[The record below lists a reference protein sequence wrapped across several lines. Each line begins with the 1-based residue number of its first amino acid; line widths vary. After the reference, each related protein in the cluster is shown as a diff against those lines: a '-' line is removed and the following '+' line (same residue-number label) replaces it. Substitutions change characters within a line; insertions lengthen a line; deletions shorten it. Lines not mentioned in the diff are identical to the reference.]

1 MVPSK
6 ESSLSSISRRKAMQ
20 QKTNIQE
27 TQLHNCEDEAIH
39 LIESVQ
45 SFGYVIAIN
54 PDTKKVQVFSEN
66 IKDLFKVE
74 IVAGETLV
82 TELIDI
88 PSPDAPTFQTI
99 YETVKGGNV
108 RHAYQWKFSKNALWL
123 DDWEKEGSG
132 VAFDSNGLLVIELEP
147 TPQLSYEAAQK
158 WVPMDVDIRTLLP
171 DVDGSETIGD
181 VADSIAAVFKQY
193 IGFDSVMV
201 YQFDKAYCGEVI
213 GEAKQSPS
221 RSFKGLKFP
230 ASDIPSQARELYLK
244 NRVRCVFDV
253 EEKPIGLIPALEAS
267 ERPPLDLS
275 MSMVR
280 SVSPV
285 HITYLKNMGI
295 RSSFSVSLVF
305 EGKLWGLLACHNSQP
320 KYIDQKK
327 RLVCESLGHL
337 YAWQLHTKGLH
348 TKKEQFQIRQRKL
361 NNIVHQ
367 LTSYGNPLEA
377 ISQKEKGLLDVA
389 NACGM
394 AVITPVDKYLVGKTP
409 SSDTLTALLDKLVI
423 VDSEESIAINKLAEE
438 VSDNCELNGIRG
450 MYISCVSA
458 KLGYYTV
465 WFREPLDKT
474 IRWAGRDAAKK
485 GVGKSLTPR
494 NSFDMYLQSVAD
506 ESIEWTEDDQLI
518 IEGFDHLFIPYA
530 LSLKASLDKQVSKLE
545 ELDKAKD
552 QFLASISHE
561 LRSPL
566 NSIVGWTD
574 LALMDVGNVER
585 MTDALGVI
593 KRAASTQAALIND
606 ILDLSRIIS
615 GTMKL
620 STHSLNI
627 ADSISEVAKSFE
639 AGFASK
645 NIKLSIHCEDKHT
658 QILGDNL
665 RIKQVINNLLSNSL
679 KFTSKGGTVHVRGR
693 REHSNYLIRVKDNGK
708 GMTPEQITHVF
719 DRFYQGKSEH
729 NKHGLGLGLSIVK
742 SLVEMHGGEIY
753 AESDGPNTGTAFYV
767 TLPIAPLSLHDDI
780 IETKN
785 SKISDLT
792 ESLRLNGLRIL
803 IAEDEQDARDFI
815 KLFLEANGARV
826 NVVKNG
832 LLAWK
837 EINDMPEAFDLL
849 LSDIGMPE
857 MDGLGLV
864 TKVRASVIPEIAAL
878 KAVAL
883 TAYAYTSDRVKA
895 LKAGFNNY
903 VSKPVDG
910 EELLTILEMYL
921 PEDTH

>member
-1 MVPSK
+1 M
-6 ESSLSSISRRKAMQ
+6 EHITDI
-20 QKTNIQE
+20 KTA
-27 TQLHNCEDEAIH
+27 QLQNCEDEAIH

-45 SFGYVIAIN
+45 SFGYVIAID
-54 PDTKKVQVFSEN
+54 PESKKVQVVSEN
-66 IKDLFKVE
+66 INDLFKVE
-74 IVAGETLV
+74 ITPNHTLI

-88 PSPDAPTFQTI
+88 PSQEAPTFQTI
-99 YETVKGGNV
+99 YETVKGGNT
-108 RHAYQWKFSKNALWL
+108 RRAYQWKFAKNALWL
-123 DDWEKEGSG
+123 DSWEKEGSG
-132 VAFDSNGLLVIELEP
+132 VVFDSNGLLVIELEP
-147 TPQLSYEAAQK
+147 TPQLSYEAAQQ
-158 WVPMDVDIRTLLP
+158 WVPMDVDLRTLLP
-171 DVDGSETIGD
+171 DVDGCKSIND
-181 VADSIAAVFKQY
+181 VADAIAQVFKKY
-193 IGFDSVMV
+193 IGFSSVMV
-201 YQFDKAYCGEVI
+201 YQFDKDYCGEVI
-213 GEAKQSPS
+213 GEATAASS

-253 EEKPIGLIPALEAS
+253 EEKPIGLQPSVKES
-267 ERPPLDLS
+267 GRPEVDLS

-305 EGKLWGLLACHNSQP
+305 EGNLWGLLACHNNEP

-348 TKKEQFQIRQRKL
+348 EKKEQFQIRQRKL
-361 NNIVHQ
+361 NSIIHQ
-367 LTSYGNPLEA
+367 LTSYHNPLEA
-377 ISQKEKGLLDVA
+377 ITQKEAGLLDVA
-389 NACGM
+389 NASGM
-394 AVITPVDKYLVGKTP
+394 AVITPFDKYLVGRTP
-409 SSDTLTALLDKLVI
+409 PEKTLTRLLDKLVI
-423 VDSEESIAINKLAEE
+423 TNSEESIAINKLGNE
-438 VSDNCELNGIRG
+438 VTDEYDLNGIRG

-465 WFREPLDKT
+465 WFREPRDKT
-474 IRWAGRDAAKK
+474 IRWAGEEAAKK
-485 GVGKSLTPR
+485 DIGKSLTPR

-506 ESIEWTEDDQLI
+506 ESVEWTEDDQLI

-530 LSLKASLDKQVSKLE
+530 LSLKASLDKQISKLE

-566 NSIVGWTD
+566 NSIAGWTD
-574 LALMDVGNVER
+574 LALMDVKNVDR

-620 STHSLNI
+620 SIHSLNI
-627 ADSISEVAKSFE
+627 ASSISEVAKSFE

-645 NIKLSIHCEDKHT
+645 NIKLSINCEDEYT

-665 RIKQVINNLLSNSL
+665 RIKQVINNLLSNAL
-679 KFTSKGGTVHVRGR
+679 KFTSKGGTVHVRGK
-693 REHSNYLIRVKDNGK
+693 REHSNYLFRVKDNGK
-708 GMTPEQITHVF
+708 GMTQEQIARVF
-719 DRFYQGKSEH
+719 ERFYQGKNEH

-753 AESDGPNTGTAFYV
+753 AESDGLNSGTTFFV
-767 TLPIAPLSLHDDI
+767 SLPIAPLSLHDDI

-785 SKISDLT
+785 PEISDLT
-792 ESLRLNGLRIL
+792 ASLRLDGLRIL
-803 IAEDEQDARDFI
+803 VAEDEQDARDFI
-815 KLFLEANGARV
+815 KLFLESNGARV
-826 NVVKNG
+826 NVAKNG

-837 EINDMPEAFDLL
+837 ALNDMPEAFDLL

-864 TKVRASVIPEIAAL
+864 TKIRASEVAEIAKL
-878 KAVAL
+878 NAVAL

-921 PEDTH
+921 PVNVH

>member
-1 MVPSK
+1 M
-6 ESSLSSISRRKAMQ
+6 EHITDI
-20 QKTNIQE
+20 KTA
-27 TQLHNCEDEAIH
+27 QLQNCEDEAIH

-45 SFGYVIAIN
+45 SFGYVIAID
-54 PDTKKVQVFSEN
+54 PESKKIQVVSEN
-66 IKDLFKVE
+66 INDLFKVE
-74 IVAGETLV
+74 ITPNHTLI

-88 PSPDAPTFQTI
+88 PSQEAPTFQTI
-99 YETVKGGNV
+99 YETVKGGNT
-108 RHAYQWKFSKNALWL
+108 RRAYQWKFAKNALWL
-123 DDWEKEGSG
+123 DSWEKEGSG
-132 VAFDSNGLLVIELEP
+132 VVFDSNGLLVIELEP
-147 TPQLSYEAAQK
+147 TPQLSYEAAQQ
-158 WVPMDVDIRTLLP
+158 WVPMDVDLRTLLP
-171 DVDGSETIGD
+171 DVDGCKSIND
-181 VADSIAAVFKQY
+181 VADAIAQVFKKY
-193 IGFDSVMV
+193 IGFSSVMV
-201 YQFDKAYCGEVI
+201 YQFDKDYCGEVI
-213 GEAKQSPS
+213 GEATVASS

-253 EEKPIGLIPALEAS
+253 EEKPIGLQPSVKES
-267 ERPPLDLS
+267 GRPEVDLS

-305 EGKLWGLLACHNSQP
+305 EGNLWGLLACHNNEP

-348 TKKEQFQIRQRKL
+348 EKKEQFQIRQRKL
-361 NNIVHQ
+361 NSIIHQ
-367 LTSYGNPLEA
+367 LTSYHNPLEA
-377 ISQKEKGLLDVA
+377 ITQKEAGLLDVA
-389 NACGM
+389 NASGM
-394 AVITPVDKYLVGKTP
+394 AVITPFDKYLVGRTP
-409 SSDTLTALLDKLVI
+409 PEKTLTRLLDKLVI
-423 VDSEESIAINKLAEE
+423 TNSEESIAINKLGNE
-438 VSDNCELNGIRG
+438 VTDEYDLNGIRG

-465 WFREPLDKT
+465 WFREPRDKT
-474 IRWAGRDAAKK
+474 IRWAGEEAAKK
-485 GVGKSLTPR
+485 DIGKSLTPR

-506 ESIEWTEDDQLI
+506 ESVEWTEDDQLI

-530 LSLKASLDKQVSKLE
+530 LSLKASLDKQISKLE

-574 LALMDVGNVER
+574 LALMDVKNVDR

-620 STHSLNI
+620 SIHSLNI
-627 ADSISEVAKSFE
+627 ASSISEVAKSFE

-645 NIKLSIHCEDKHT
+645 NIKLSINCEDEYT

-665 RIKQVINNLLSNSL
+665 RIKQVINNLLSNAL
-679 KFTSKGGTVHVRGR
+679 KFTSKGGTVHVRGK
-693 REHSNYLIRVKDNGK
+693 REHSNYLFHVKDNGK
-708 GMTPEQITHVF
+708 GMTQEQIARVF
-719 DRFYQGKSEH
+719 ERFYQGKNEH

-753 AESDGPNTGTAFYV
+753 AESDGLNSGTTFFV
-767 TLPIAPLSLHDDI
+767 SLPIAPLSLHDDI

-785 SKISDLT
+785 PEISDLT
-792 ESLRLNGLRIL
+792 ASLRLDGLRIL
-803 IAEDEQDARDFI
+803 VAEDEQDARDFI
-815 KLFLEANGARV
+815 KLFLESNGARV
-826 NVVKNG
+826 NVAKNG

-837 EINDMPEAFDLL
+837 ALNDMPEAFDLL

-864 TKVRASVIPEIAAL
+864 TKIRASEVAEIAKL
-878 KAVAL
+878 NAVAL

-921 PEDTH
+921 PVNVH

>member
-1 MVPSK
+1 MQTNHD
-6 ESSLSSISRRKAMQ
+6 ISAAVK
-20 QKTNIQE
+20 
-27 TQLHNCEDEAIH
+27 NCEDEAIH

-45 SFGYVIAIN
+45 SFGYVIAIDPN
-54 PDTKKVQVFSEN
+54 TKKIQVFSEN
-66 IKDLFKVE
+66 INELFKVD
-74 IVAGETLV
+74 IVAGETLI

-88 PSPDAPTFQTI
+88 PSPEAPTFQTI
-99 YETVKGGNV
+99 YDSVKGGNV
-108 RHAYQWKFSKNALWL
+108 RHAYQWQFGENALWL

-147 TPQLSYEAAQK
+147 TPQLSFEAAQK
-158 WVPMDVDIRTLLP
+158 WVPMDTDIRTLLP
-171 DVDGSETIGD
+171 DVEACDSIND
-181 VADSIAAVFKQY
+181 VADAIASVFRDY

-213 GEAKQSPS
+213 GEAIEADS

-230 ASDIPSQARELYLK
+230 ASDIPKQARELYLK

-253 EEKPIGLIPALEAS
+253 EEKTTGLKPSIHEAKRPA
-267 ERPPLDLS
+267 LDLS

-305 EGKLWGLLACHNSQP
+305 EGKLWGLLACHNNEP
-320 KYIDQKK
+320 AYIDQKK

-337 YAWQLHTKGLH
+337 YAWQLYTKALH
-348 TKKEQFQIRQRKL
+348 LKKEKFQVRQRKL

-367 LTSYGNPLEA
+367 LTSYSNPLEA
-377 ISQKEKGLLDVA
+377 ITKKEKGLLDVTDS
-389 NACGM
+389 CGM

-409 SSDTLTALLDKLVI
+409 SDKALSKLLDKLVI
-423 VDSEESIAINKLAEE
+423 TDSEDSIAISRLADEITDD
-438 VSDNCELNGIRG
+438 SDLNGIRG

-465 WFREPLDKT
+465 WFREQKDKT
-474 IRWAGRDAAKK
+474 IRWAGRDAARKDI
-485 GVGKSLTPR
+485 GKSLTPR

-506 ESIEWTEDDQLI
+506 ESVEWSEDDQLI

-530 LSLKASLDKQVSKLE
+530 LSLKASLDKQISKLE

-574 LALMDVGNVER
+574 LALMDVGNVDR

-627 ADSISEVAKSFE
+627 AGSISEVAKSFE

-645 NIKLSIHCEDKHT
+645 NIQLSINCEDDHT

-665 RIKQVINNLLSNSL
+665 RIKQVINNLLSNAL

-693 REHSNYLIRVKDNGK
+693 REHSNYLFRVKDNGK
-708 GMTPEQITHVF
+708 GMTREQLSHVF
-719 DRFYQGKSEH
+719 ERFYQGKNEH

-753 AESDGPNTGTAFYV
+753 AESDGPNTGTTFYV
-767 TLPIAPLSLHDDI
+767 TLPIAPLNLHDDI

-785 SKISDLT
+785 SEISDLT

-803 IAEDEQDARDFI
+803 VAEDEQDARDFI
-815 KLFLEANGARV
+815 KLFLESNGARV

-857 MDGLGLV
+857 IDGLGLV
-864 TKVRASVIPEIAAL
+864 SKIRASEIPEIAKL
-878 KAVAL
+878 NAVAL

-921 PEDTH
+921 PETSH

>member
-1 MVPSK
+1 M
-6 ESSLSSISRRKAMQ
+6 EHITDI
-20 QKTNIQE
+20 KTA
-27 TQLHNCEDEAIH
+27 QLQNCEDEAIH

-45 SFGYVIAIN
+45 SFGYVIAID
-54 PDTKKVQVFSEN
+54 PESKKVQVVSEN
-66 IKDLFKVE
+66 INDLFKVE
-74 IVAGETLV
+74 ITPNHTLI

-88 PSPDAPTFQTI
+88 PSQEAPTFQTI
-99 YETVKGGNV
+99 YETVKGGNT
-108 RHAYQWKFSKNALWL
+108 RRAYQWKFAKNALWL
-123 DDWEKEGSG
+123 DSWEKEGSG
-132 VAFDSNGLLVIELEP
+132 VVFDSNGLLVIELEP
-147 TPQLSYEAAQK
+147 TPQLSYEAAQQ
-158 WVPMDVDIRTLLP
+158 WVPMDVDLRTLLP
-171 DVDGSETIGD
+171 DVDGCKSIND
-181 VADSIAAVFKQY
+181 VADAIAQVFKKY
-193 IGFDSVMV
+193 IGFSSVMV
-201 YQFDKAYCGEVI
+201 YQFDKDYCGEVI
-213 GEAKQSPS
+213 GDATAASS

-253 EEKPIGLIPALEAS
+253 EEKPIGLQPSVKES
-267 ERPPLDLS
+267 GRPEVDLS

-305 EGKLWGLLACHNSQP
+305 EGNLWGLLACHNNEP

-348 TKKEQFQIRQRKL
+348 EKKEQFQIRQRKL
-361 NNIVHQ
+361 NSIIHQ
-367 LTSYGNPLEA
+367 LTSYHNPLEA
-377 ISQKEKGLLDVA
+377 ITQKEAGLLDVA
-389 NACGM
+389 NASGM
-394 AVITPVDKYLVGKTP
+394 AVITPFDKYLVGRTP
-409 SSDTLTALLDKLVI
+409 PEKTLTRLLDKLVI
-423 VDSEESIAINKLAEE
+423 TNSEESIAINKLGNE
-438 VSDNCELNGIRG
+438 VTDEYDLNGIRG

-465 WFREPLDKT
+465 WFREPRDKT
-474 IRWAGRDAAKK
+474 IRWAGEEAAKK
-485 GVGKSLTPR
+485 DIGKSLTPR

-506 ESIEWTEDDQLI
+506 ESVEWTEDDQLI

-530 LSLKASLDKQVSKLE
+530 LSLKASLDKQISKLE

-566 NSIVGWTD
+566 NSIAGWTD
-574 LALMDVGNVER
+574 LALMDVKNVDR

-620 STHSLNI
+620 SIHSLNI
-627 ADSISEVAKSFE
+627 ASSISEVAKSFE

-645 NIKLSIHCEDKHT
+645 NIKLSINCEDEYT

-665 RIKQVINNLLSNSL
+665 RIKQVINNLLSNAL
-679 KFTSKGGTVHVRGR
+679 KFTSKGGTVHVRGK
-693 REHSNYLIRVKDNGK
+693 REHSNYLFRVKDNGK
-708 GMTPEQITHVF
+708 GMTQEQIARVF
-719 DRFYQGKSEH
+719 ERFYQGKNEH

-753 AESDGPNTGTAFYV
+753 AESDGLNSGTTFFV
-767 TLPIAPLSLHDDI
+767 SLPIAPLSLHDDI

-785 SKISDLT
+785 PEISDLT
-792 ESLRLNGLRIL
+792 ASLRLDGLRIL
-803 IAEDEQDARDFI
+803 VAEDEQDARDFI
-815 KLFLEANGARV
+815 KLFLESNGARV
-826 NVVKNG
+826 NVAKNG

-837 EINDMPEAFDLL
+837 ALNDMPEAFDLL

-864 TKVRASVIPEIAAL
+864 TKIRASEVAEIAKL
-878 KAVAL
+878 NAVAL

-921 PEDTH
+921 PVNVH

>member
-1 MVPSK
+1 MQHNTD
-6 ESSLSSISRRKAMQ
+6 RK
-20 QKTNIQE
+20 N
-27 TQLHNCEDEAIH
+27 TQLQNCEDEAIH

-45 SFGYVIAIN
+45 SFGYVIAID
-54 PDTKKVQVFSEN
+54 PESKKVQVVSEN
-66 IKDLFKVE
+66 INDLFKVD
-74 IVAGETLV
+74 IVPNQTLI
-82 TELIDI
+82 TELIDV
-88 PSPDAPTFQTI
+88 PSAEAPTFQTI
-99 YETVKGGNV
+99 YETVKGGNT
-108 RHAYQWKFSKNALWL
+108 RRAYQWKFAKNALWL
-123 DDWEKEGSG
+123 DSWEKEGSG

-147 TPQLSYEAAQK
+147 TPQLSYEAAQQ

-171 DVDGSETIGD
+171 DVDDCESIND
-181 VADSIAAVFKQY
+181 VADAIAQVFKRY
-193 IGFDSVMV
+193 IGFSSVMV
-201 YQFDKAYCGEVI
+201 YQFDKDYCGEVI
-213 GEAKQSPS
+213 GEAKAASS

-230 ASDIPSQARELYLK
+230 ASDIPSQARDLYLK

-253 EEKPIGLIPALEAS
+253 EEAPIGLQPPIAES
-267 ERPPLDLS
+267 GRPPVNLS

-285 HITYLKNMGI
+285 HITYLKNMGV

-305 EGKLWGLLACHNSQP
+305 EGRLWGLLACHNNEP
-320 KYIDQKK
+320 RYIDQKK

-337 YAWQLHTKGLH
+337 YAWQLHTKALH
-348 TKKEQFQIRQRKL
+348 EKKEQFQIRQRKL
-361 NNIVHQ
+361 NNIIHQ
-367 LTSYGNPLEA
+367 LTSYPNPLEA
-377 ISQKEKGLLDVA
+377 ITQKEAGLLDVA
-389 NACGM
+389 NASGM
-394 AVITPVDKYLVGKTP
+394 AVITPIDKYLVGRTP
-409 SSDTLTALLDKLVI
+409 SEKTLTRLLNKLV
-423 VDSEESIAINKLAEE
+423 VTNSEESIAINKLGNE
-438 VSDNCELNGIRG
+438 VTEDCDLNGIRG

-465 WFREPLDKT
+465 WFREPKDKT
-474 IRWAGRDAAKK
+474 IRWAGKEAAKK
-485 GVGKSLTPR
+485 DIGKSLTPR

-506 ESIEWTEDDQLI
+506 ESVEWTEDDQLI

-530 LSLKASLDKQVSKLE
+530 LSLKASLDKQISKLE

-574 LALMDVGNVER
+574 LALMDVKNVER

-620 STHSLNI
+620 SIHSLNI
-627 ADSISEVAKSFE
+627 ASSISEVAKSFE

-645 NIKLSIHCEDKHT
+645 NIKLSINCEDDHT

-665 RIKQVINNLLSNSL
+665 RIKQVINNLLSNAL
-679 KFTSKGGTVHVRGR
+679 KFTSKGGTVHVRGK
-693 REHSNYLIRVKDNGK
+693 REHSNYLFRVKDNGK
-708 GMTPEQITHVF
+708 GMTQEQVARVF
-719 DRFYQGKSEH
+719 ERFYQGKNEH

-753 AESDGPNTGTAFYV
+753 AESDGLNSGTTFFV
-767 TLPIAPLSLHDDI
+767 SMPIAPLSLHDDI

-785 SKISDLT
+785 TEISDLT
-792 ESLRLNGLRIL
+792 ESLRLDGLRIL
-803 IAEDEQDARDFI
+803 VAEDEQDARDFI
-815 KLFLEANGARV
+815 KLFLESNGARV
-826 NVVKNG
+826 NVAKNG

-837 EINDMPEAFDLL
+837 ELNDMPEAFDLL

-864 TKVRASVIPEIAAL
+864 TKIRASEVPEIAKL
-878 KAVAL
+878 NAVAL

-921 PEDTH
+921 PESAH

>member
-1 MVPSK
+1 M
-6 ESSLSSISRRKAMQ
+6 EHITDI
-20 QKTNIQE
+20 KTA
-27 TQLHNCEDEAIH
+27 QLQNCEDEAIH

-45 SFGYVIAIN
+45 SFGYVIAID
-54 PDTKKVQVFSEN
+54 PESKKIQVVSEN
-66 IKDLFKVE
+66 INDLFKVE
-74 IVAGETLV
+74 ITPNHTLI

-88 PSPDAPTFQTI
+88 PSQEAPTFQTI
-99 YETVKGGNV
+99 YETVKGGNT
-108 RHAYQWKFSKNALWL
+108 RRAYQWKFAKNALWL
-123 DDWEKEGSG
+123 DSWEKEGSG
-132 VAFDSNGLLVIELEP
+132 VVFDSNGLLVIELEP
-147 TPQLSYEAAQK
+147 TPQLSYEAAQQ
-158 WVPMDVDIRTLLP
+158 WVPMDVDLRTLLP
-171 DVDGSETIGD
+171 DVDGCKSIND
-181 VADSIAAVFKQY
+181 VADAIAQVFKKY
-193 IGFDSVMV
+193 IGFSSVMV
-201 YQFDKAYCGEVI
+201 YQFDKDYCGEVI
-213 GEAKQSPS
+213 GEATVASS

-253 EEKPIGLIPALEAS
+253 EEKPIGLQPSVKES
-267 ERPPLDLS
+267 GRPEVDLS

-305 EGKLWGLLACHNSQP
+305 EGNLWGLLACHNNEP

-348 TKKEQFQIRQRKL
+348 EKKEQFQIRQRKL
-361 NNIVHQ
+361 NSIIHQ
-367 LTSYGNPLEA
+367 LTSYHNPLEA
-377 ISQKEKGLLDVA
+377 ITQKEAGLLDVA
-389 NACGM
+389 NASGM
-394 AVITPVDKYLVGKTP
+394 AVITPFDKYLVGRTP
-409 SSDTLTALLDKLVI
+409 PEKTLTRLLDKLVI
-423 VDSEESIAINKLAEE
+423 TNSEESIAINKLGNE
-438 VSDNCELNGIRG
+438 VTDEYDLNGIRG

-465 WFREPLDKT
+465 WFREPRDKT
-474 IRWAGRDAAKK
+474 IRWAGEEAAKK
-485 GVGKSLTPR
+485 DIGKSLTPR

-506 ESIEWTEDDQLI
+506 ESVEWTEDDQLI

-530 LSLKASLDKQVSKLE
+530 LSLKASLDKQISKLE

-566 NSIVGWTD
+566 NSIAGWTD
-574 LALMDVGNVER
+574 LALMDVKNVDR

-620 STHSLNI
+620 SIHSLNI
-627 ADSISEVAKSFE
+627 ASSISEVAKSFE

-645 NIKLSIHCEDKHT
+645 NIKLSINCEDEYT

-665 RIKQVINNLLSNSL
+665 RIKQVINNLLSNAL
-679 KFTSKGGTVHVRGR
+679 KFTSKGGTVHVRGK
-693 REHSNYLIRVKDNGK
+693 REHSNYLFRVKDNGK
-708 GMTPEQITHVF
+708 GMTQEQIARVF
-719 DRFYQGKSEH
+719 ERFYQGKNEH

-753 AESDGPNTGTAFYV
+753 AESDGLNSGTTFFV
-767 TLPIAPLSLHDDI
+767 SLPIAPLSLHDDI

-785 SKISDLT
+785 PEISDLT
-792 ESLRLNGLRIL
+792 ASLRLDGLRIL
-803 IAEDEQDARDFI
+803 VAEDEQDARDFI
-815 KLFLEANGARV
+815 KLFLESNGARV
-826 NVVKNG
+826 NVAKNG

-837 EINDMPEAFDLL
+837 ALNDMPEAFDLL

-864 TKVRASVIPEIAAL
+864 TKIRASEVAEIAKL
-878 KAVAL
+878 NAVAL

-921 PEDTH
+921 PVNVH

>member
-1 MVPSK
+1 M
-6 ESSLSSISRRKAMQ
+6 ETID
-20 QKTNIQE
+20 KTPTTIQ
-27 TQLHNCEDEAIH
+27 NCEDEAIH

-54 PDTKKVQVFSEN
+54 PSTKKIQVVSKN
-66 IKDLFKVE
+66 INDMFAVE
-74 IVAGETLV
+74 VIPGETLI
-82 TELIDI
+82 TELIEI
-88 PSPDAPTFQTI
+88 PSPEAHTFQTI
-99 YETVKGGNV
+99 HNSVKGGNT
-108 RHAYQWKFSKNALWL
+108 RHAYQWKFAENALHL
-123 DDWEKEGSG
+123 KDWEKEGSG

-147 TPQLSYEAAQK
+147 TPQLSFEAAQQ
-158 WVPMDVDIRTLLP
+158 WVPMDVDIRALLP
-171 DVDGSETIGD
+171 DVEDCDSMAE
-181 VADSIAAVFKQY
+181 VADAIARVFKQY
-193 IGFDSVMV
+193 IGFESVMV
-201 YQFDKAYCGEVI
+201 YQFDKSYSGEVI
-213 GEAKQSPS
+213 GEAASRDS

-230 ASDIPSQARELYLK
+230 ASDIPAQARELYLK

-253 EEKPIGLIPALEAS
+253 EERSIGLTPSVQEA

-280 SVSPV
+280 SVSPM
-285 HITYLKNMGI
+285 HIEYLKNMGV

-305 EGKLWGLLACHNSQP
+305 EGKLWGLLACHNSKP
-320 KYIDQKK
+320 VYIDQKK

-337 YAWQLHTKGLH
+337 YAWQLHTKELH
-348 TKKEQFQIRQRKL
+348 QKKELFQIRQRKL

-367 LTSYGNPLEA
+367 LTSYPNPLEA
-377 ISQKEKGLLDVA
+377 ITQKEKGLLDVA
-389 NACGM
+389 DACGM
-394 AVITPVDKYLVGKTP
+394 AVITPFDKYLVGKTP
-409 SSDTLTALLDKLVI
+409 SDKALNKLLDKLVI
-423 VDSEESIAINKLAEE
+423 ADAENSIAINRLADEASEE
-438 VSDNCELNGIRG
+438 CNLNGIRG

-465 WFREPLDKT
+465 WFREQRDKT
-474 IRWAGRDAAKK
+474 IRWAGREAAKK
-485 GVGKSLTPR
+485 DIGKSLTPR
-494 NSFDMYLQSVAD
+494 NSFEMYLQSVAD
-506 ESIEWTEDDQLI
+506 ESVEWTEDDQLI

-530 LSLKASLDKQVSKLE
+530 LSLKASLDKQINKLE

-574 LALMDVGNVER
+574 LALMDVGNVDR

-627 ADSISEVAKSFE
+627 AGSIAEVAKSFE

-645 NIKLSIHCEDKHT
+645 NIQLTINCEDAHT

-665 RIKQVINNLLSNSL
+665 RIKQVINNLLSNAL

-693 REHSNYLIRVKDNGK
+693 REHSNYLFRVKDNGK
-708 GMTPEQITHVF
+708 GMTQEQLAHVF
-719 DRFYQGKSEH
+719 ERFYQGKNEH

-753 AESDGPNTGTAFYV
+753 AESDGPNTGTTFFV
-767 TLPIAPLSLHDDI
+767 SMPIAPLSVQDDI

-785 SKISDLT
+785 SQISDLT

-803 IAEDEQDARDFI
+803 VAEDEQDARDFI
-815 KLFLEANGARV
+815 KLFLESNGARV

-837 EINDMPEAFDLL
+837 EINEMPEAFDLL

-864 TKVRASVIPEIAAL
+864 LKIRASEIPEIAQMN
-878 KAVAL
+878 AVAL

-921 PEDTH
+921 PETSH

>member
-1 MVPSK
+1 MQRYQYSQPS
-6 ESSLSSISRRKAMQ
+6 LQ
-20 QKTNIQE
+20 
-27 TQLHNCEDEAIH
+27 NCEDEAIH

-54 PDTKKVQVFSEN
+54 PDTKKIQVFSKN
-66 IKDLFKVE
+66 IKELFKVD
-74 IVAGETLV
+74 IVAGETPV
-82 TELIDI
+82 TDLIDV
-88 PSPDAPTFQTI
+88 PSADAPTFKTI
-99 YETVKGGNV
+99 HNAVKGESV
-108 RHAYQWKFSKNALWL
+108 RHAYQWKFAKNALWL
-123 DDWEKEGSG
+123 DNWEKEGSG

-147 TPQLSYEAAQK
+147 TPQLSYEAAQQ
-158 WVPMDVDIRTLLP
+158 WVPMDVDIRALLP
-171 DVDGSETIGD
+171 NVDDKDSIND
-181 VADSIAAVFKQY
+181 VADAIAKVFKDY
-193 IGFDSVMV
+193 IDFDSVMV
-201 YQFDKAYCGEVI
+201 YQFDDKYCGEVI
-213 GEAKQSPS
+213 GEAAESDS

-230 ASDIPSQARELYLK
+230 ASDIPKQARELYLK
-244 NRVRCVFDV
+244 NRVRCVLDV
-253 EEKPIGLIPALEAS
+253 EEQPVPLQ
-267 ERPPLDLS
+267 PPLAEAERAPIDLS

-285 HITYLKNMGI
+285 HINYMKNMGV

-305 EGKLWGLLACHNSQP
+305 EGKLWGLLACHNSEP

-337 YAWQLHTKGLH
+337 YAWQMHTKALH
-348 TKKEQFQIRQRKL
+348 NKKEQFQGRQRKL

-367 LTSYGNPLEA
+367 LTSYSNPLEA
-377 ISQKEKGLLDVA
+377 ISHKETPLLEVA
-389 NACGM
+389 DACGM
-394 AVITPVDKYLVGKTP
+394 AVITPTGNYFVGKTP
-409 SSDTLTALLDKLVI
+409 SEETLTRLLGKFSI
-423 VDSEESIAINKLAEE
+423 SDSEQSIAINRLADE
-438 VSDNCELNGIRG
+438 VSENCSLNGIRG

-458 KLGYYTV
+458 KLGYFTV
-465 WFREPLDKT
+465 WFREQRDKT
-474 IRWAGRDAAKK
+474 IRWAGREAAKK
-485 GVGKSLTPR
+485 DISKSLTPR
-494 NSFDMYLQSVAD
+494 NSFDLYLQSVAD
-506 ESIEWTEDDQLI
+506 ESVEWSEDDKLI

-530 LSLKASLDKQVSKLE
+530 LSLKASSDQQISKLE

-574 LALMDVGNVER
+574 LALMDVGNVDR
-585 MTDALGVI
+585 MKDALGVI

-627 ADSISEVAKSFE
+627 ASSISEVAKSFE

-645 NIKLSIHCEDKHT
+645 NIQLSINCEDEHT

-665 RIKQVINNLLSNSL
+665 RIKQVINNLLSNAL
-679 KFTSKGGTVHVRGR
+679 KFTAKGGTVHVRGK
-693 REHSNYLIRVKDNGK
+693 REHSNYLFRVKDNGK
-708 GMTPEQITHVF
+708 GMTREQLAHVF
-719 DRFYQGKSEH
+719 ERFYQGKDSH
-729 NKHGLGLGLSIVK
+729 NKIGLGLGLSIVK
-742 SLVEMHGGEIY
+742 SLVEMHGGEIS
-753 AESDGPNTGTAFYV
+753 AESDGPNTGTTFYV
-767 TLPIAPLSLHDDI
+767 TLPIAPLSLHDEI

-785 SKISDLT
+785 SEISDLT
-792 ESLRLNGLRIL
+792 ESLRLSGLRIL
-803 IAEDEQDARDFI
+803 VAEDERDARDFI
-815 KLFLEANGARV
+815 KLFLESNGARV

-837 EINDMPEAFDLL
+837 ELNDMPEAFDLL

-857 MDGLGLV
+857 LDGLGLV
-864 TKVRASVIPEIAAL
+864 TKIRASQNPEIANFNTI
-878 KAVAL
+878 AL

-921 PEDTH
+921 PETSL

>member
-1 MVPSK
+1 
-6 ESSLSSISRRKAMQ
+6 MQ
-20 QKTNIQE
+20 QNQYS
-27 TQLHNCEDEAIH
+27 QPSLQNCEDEAIH

-45 SFGYVIAIN
+45 SFGYVIAIH
-54 PDTKKVQVFSEN
+54 PDTKKIQVFSEN
-66 IKDLFKVE
+66 IKELFKVN
-74 IVAGETLV
+74 IVAGETPV
-82 TELIDI
+82 TDLIDV
-88 PSPDAPTFQTI
+88 PSPDAPTFKTI
-99 YETVKGGNV
+99 YESVKGGGV
-108 RHAYQWKFSKNALWL
+108 RHAYQWKFAKNALWL
-123 DDWEKEGSG
+123 DNWEKEGSG

-147 TPQLSYEAAQK
+147 TPQLSHEAAQR
-158 WVPMDVDIRTLLP
+158 WVPMDVDIRALLP
-171 DVDGSETIGD
+171 NVDDKESIND
-181 VADSIAAVFKQY
+181 VADAIAKVFQEY
-193 IGFDSVMV
+193 IDFDSVMV
-201 YQFDKAYCGEVI
+201 YQFDDKYCGNVI
-213 GEAKQSPS
+213 GEATQPDS

-230 ASDIPSQARELYLK
+230 ASDIPKQARELYLK

-253 EEKPIGLIPALEAS
+253 EEQPIPLQPSLIEA
-267 ERPPLDLS
+267 ERAPIDLS

-280 SVSPV
+280 SVSPI
-285 HITYLKNMGI
+285 HINYLKNMGI

-305 EGKLWGLLACHNSQP
+305 EGKLWGLLACHNSEP

-337 YAWQLHTKGLH
+337 YAWQMHTKALH
-348 TKKEQFQIRQRKL
+348 TKKEQFQQRQRKL

-367 LTSYGNPLEA
+367 LTSYSNPLEA
-377 ISQKEKGLLDVA
+377 ISNKETPLLEVA
-389 NACGM
+389 NGCGM
-394 AVITPVDKYLVGKTP
+394 AVITPTGNYLVGKTP
-409 SSDTLTALLDKLVI
+409 SEETLTLLLGKFSVS
-423 VDSEESIAINKLAEE
+423 DSEQSIAINRLADE
-438 VSDNCELNGIRG
+438 VSEDCSLNGIRG

-458 KLGYYTV
+458 KLGYFTV
-465 WFREPLDKT
+465 WFREQRDKT
-474 IRWAGRDAAKK
+474 IRWAGREAAKK
-485 GVGKSLTPR
+485 DIGKSLTPR
-494 NSFDMYLQSVAD
+494 NSFDLYLQSVAD
-506 ESIEWTEDDQLI
+506 ESVEWSEDDKLI
-518 IEGFDHLFIPYA
+518 IDGFDHLFIPYA
-530 LSLKASLDKQVSKLE
+530 LSLKASSDQQISKLE

-574 LALMDVGNVER
+574 LALMDVENVDR
-585 MTDALGVI
+585 MKDALGVI

-627 ADSISEVAKSFE
+627 ASSISEVAKSFE

-645 NIKLSIHCEDKHT
+645 NIQLSISCEDEYT

-665 RIKQVINNLLSNSL
+665 RIKQVINNLLSNAL
-679 KFTSKGGTVHVRGR
+679 KFTSKGGTVHVRGK
-693 REHSNYLIRVKDNGK
+693 REHSNYLFRVKDNGK
-708 GMTPEQITHVF
+708 GMTREQIAHVF
-719 DRFYQGKSEH
+719 ERFYQGNDSH
-729 NKHGLGLGLSIVK
+729 NKIGLGLGLSIVK

-753 AESDGPNTGTAFYV
+753 AESDGPNTGTTFYV
-767 TLPIAPLSLHDDI
+767 TLPIAPLSLHDEI

-785 SKISDLT
+785 SEISDLT
-792 ESLRLNGLRIL
+792 ESLRLSGLRIL
-803 IAEDEQDARDFI
+803 VAEDEQDARNFI
-815 KLFLEANGARV
+815 KLFLESNGARV

-837 EINDMPEAFDLL
+837 ELNDMPEAFDLL

-857 MDGLGLV
+857 LDGLGLML
-864 TKVRASVIPEIAAL
+864 KMRASQNPEIAKL
-878 KAVAL
+878 SAVAL

-921 PEDTH
+921 PETSH

>member
-1 MVPSK
+1 MQTTY
-6 ESSLSSISRRKAMQ
+6 EISTVVK
-20 QKTNIQE
+20 
-27 TQLHNCEDEAIH
+27 NCEDEAIH

-45 SFGYVIAIN
+45 SFGYVIAIDPN
-54 PDTKKVQVFSEN
+54 TKKIQVVSEN
-66 IKDLFKVE
+66 INELFKVD
-74 IVAGETLV
+74 IVPGETLI

-88 PSPDAPTFQTI
+88 PSPEAPTFQTI
-99 YETVKGGNV
+99 YDSVKGGNV
-108 RHAYQWKFSKNALWL
+108 RHAYQWQFGENALWL

-147 TPQLSYEAAQK
+147 TPQLSFEAAQN
-158 WVPMDVDIRTLLP
+158 WVPMDMDIRGLLP
-171 DVDGSETIGD
+171 DVEDCDSITD
-181 VADSIAAVFKQY
+181 VADGIAKVFKDY

-201 YQFDKAYCGEVI
+201 YQFDKAFCGEVI
-213 GEAKQSPS
+213 GEAKESSS

-230 ASDIPSQARELYLK
+230 ASDIPKQARELYLK
-244 NRVRCVFDV
+244 NRVRCVYNVD
-253 EEKPIGLIPALEAS
+253 ESPIALTPSMQESQRPA
-267 ERPPLDLS
+267 LDLS

-285 HITYLKNMGI
+285 HIAYLKNMGI

-305 EGKLWGLLACHNSQP
+305 EGKLWGLLACHNNKP
-320 KYIDQKK
+320 MYIDQKK

-337 YAWQLHTKGLH
+337 YAWQLHTKTLH
-348 TKKEQFQIRQRKL
+348 QKKEKFQARQRKL

-367 LTSYGNPLEA
+367 LTSYPNPLEA
-377 ISQKEKGLLDVA
+377 ITKKEKGLLDVA
-389 NACGM
+389 DSCGM

-409 SSDTLTALLDKLVI
+409 SDRVLDKLLDKLVI
-423 VDSEESIAINKLAEE
+423 VDSEESIAISRLADE
-438 VSDNCELNGIRG
+438 VTADCDLNGIRG

-465 WFREPLDKT
+465 WFREQKDKT
-474 IRWAGRDAAKK
+474 IRWAGRDAANKDI
-485 GVGKSLTPR
+485 GKALTPR

-506 ESIEWTEDDQLI
+506 ESVAWTEDDQLI

-530 LSLKASLDKQVSKLE
+530 LSLKASLDKQISKLE

-574 LALMDVGNVER
+574 LALMDVENVDR
-585 MTDALGVI
+585 MTEALGVI

-620 STHSLNI
+620 SIHSLNI
-627 ADSISEVAKSFE
+627 AGAIAEVAKSFE

-645 NIKLSIHCEDKHT
+645 NIQLTINCEDAHT
-658 QILGDNL
+658 KILGDNL
-665 RIKQVINNLLSNSL
+665 RIKQVINNLLSNAL
-679 KFTSKGGTVHVRGR
+679 KFTSKGGTVHVKGK
-693 REHSNYLIRVKDNGK
+693 REHSNYLFRVKDNGK
-708 GMTPEQITHVF
+708 GMTEDQLAHVF
-719 DRFYQGKSEH
+719 ERFYQGRNEH

-742 SLVEMHGGEIY
+742 SLVEMHGGEIH
-753 AESDGPNTGTAFYV
+753 AESDGPNTGTTFFV
-767 TLPIAPLSLHDDI
+767 TMPIAPLSVQDDI

-785 SKISDLT
+785 SQISDLT
-792 ESLRLNGLRIL
+792 ESLRLRGLRIL
-803 IAEDEQDARDFI
+803 VAEDEQDAREFI
-815 KLFLEANGARV
+815 KLFLESNGARV
-826 NVVKNG
+826 NVVRNG

-837 EINDMPEAFDLL
+837 EINEMPEAYDLL

-857 MDGLGLV
+857 MDGLGLI
-864 TKVRASVIPEIAAL
+864 TKMRHSEIAEVANL
-878 KAVAL
+878 NAVAL
-883 TAYAYTSDRVKA
+883 TAYAYTADRVKA

-921 PEDTH
+921 PETAH

>member
-1 MVPSK
+1 MQRYQHSQPS
-6 ESSLSSISRRKAMQ
+6 LQ
-20 QKTNIQE
+20 
-27 TQLHNCEDEAIH
+27 NCEDEAIH

-54 PDTKKVQVFSEN
+54 PDTKRIQVFSEN
-66 IKDLFKVE
+66 IKELFKVD
-74 IVAGETLV
+74 IVAGETPV
-82 TELIDI
+82 TDLIDV
-88 PSPDAPTFQTI
+88 PSADAPTFKTI
-99 YETVKGGNV
+99 HNSVKGRSV
-108 RHAYQWKFSKNALWL
+108 RHAYQWKFAKNALWL
-123 DDWEKEGSG
+123 DNWEKEGSG

-147 TPQLSYEAAQK
+147 TPQLSYEAAQQ
-158 WVPMDVDIRTLLP
+158 WVPMDVDIRALLP
-171 DVDGSETIGD
+171 NVDDKDSIND
-181 VADSIAAVFKQY
+181 VADAIARVFKDY
-193 IGFDSVMV
+193 IDFDAVMV
-201 YQFDKAYCGEVI
+201 YQFDDRYCGEVI
-213 GEAKQSPS
+213 GEAAEPDS

-230 ASDIPSQARELYLK
+230 ASDIPKQARELYLK

-253 EEKPIGLIPALEAS
+253 EEKPVPLQPSLTVA
-267 ERPPLDLS
+267 ERPSIDLS

-280 SVSPV
+280 SVSPI
-285 HITYLKNMGI
+285 HINYLKNMGI

-305 EGKLWGLLACHNSQP
+305 EGKLWGLLACHNNEP

-337 YAWQLHTKGLH
+337 YAWQMHTKALH
-348 TKKEQFQIRQRKL
+348 TKKERFQARQRKL

-367 LTSYGNPLEA
+367 LTSYSNPLEA
-377 ISQKEKGLLDVA
+377 ISHKEAPLLEVA
-389 NACGM
+389 DACGM
-394 AVITPVDKYLVGKTP
+394 AVITPTGNYFVGKTP
-409 SSDTLTALLDKLVI
+409 SEETLTRLLGKFSI
-423 VDSEESIAINKLAEE
+423 SDSEQSIAINRLADE
-438 VSDNCELNGIRG
+438 VSENCSLNGIRG

-458 KLGYYTV
+458 KLGYFTV
-465 WFREPLDKT
+465 WFREQRDKT
-474 IRWAGRDAAKK
+474 IRWAGRDAAKEDI
-485 GVGKSLTPR
+485 GKSLTPR
-494 NSFDMYLQSVAD
+494 NSFDLYLQSVAD
-506 ESIEWTEDDQLI
+506 ESVEWSEDDKLI
-518 IEGFDHLFIPYA
+518 IDGFDHLFIPYA
-530 LSLKASLDKQVSKLE
+530 LSLKASSDQQISKLE

-574 LALMDVGNVER
+574 LALMDVGNVDR
-585 MTDALGVI
+585 MKDALGVI

-627 ADSISEVAKSFE
+627 ASSISEVAKSFE

-645 NIKLSIHCEDKHT
+645 NIQLSINCEDEHT

-665 RIKQVINNLLSNSL
+665 RIKQVINNLLSNAL
-679 KFTSKGGTVHVRGR
+679 KFTSKGGTVHVRGK
-693 REHSNYLIRVKDNGK
+693 REHSNYLFRVKDNGK
-708 GMTPEQITHVF
+708 GMTREQIAHVF
-719 DRFYQGKSEH
+719 ERFYQGKDSH
-729 NKHGLGLGLSIVK
+729 NKIGLGLGLSIVK

-753 AESDGPNTGTAFYV
+753 AESDGPNTGTTFYV
-767 TLPIAPLSLHDDI
+767 TLPIAPLSLHDEI

-785 SKISDLT
+785 SEISDLT
-792 ESLRLNGLRIL
+792 ESLRLSGLRIL
-803 IAEDEQDARDFI
+803 VAEDEQDARDFI
-815 KLFLEANGARV
+815 KLFLESNGARV

-837 EINDMPEAFDLL
+837 ELNDMPEAFDLL

-857 MDGLGLV
+857 LDGLGLIL
-864 TKVRASVIPEIAAL
+864 KMRASQNPEIAKL
-878 KAVAL
+878 SAVAL

-921 PEDTH
+921 PETSL

>member
-1 MVPSK
+1 MQRYQYSQPS
-6 ESSLSSISRRKAMQ
+6 LQ
-20 QKTNIQE
+20 
-27 TQLHNCEDEAIH
+27 NCEDEAIH

-54 PDTKKVQVFSEN
+54 PDTKKIQVFSKN
-66 IKDLFKVE
+66 IKELFKVD
-74 IVAGETLV
+74 IVAGETPV
-82 TELIDI
+82 TDLIDV
-88 PSPDAPTFQTI
+88 PSADAPTFKTI
-99 YETVKGGNV
+99 HNSVKGRSV
-108 RHAYQWKFSKNALWL
+108 RHAYQWKFAKNALWL
-123 DDWEKEGSG
+123 DNWEKEGSG

-147 TPQLSYEAAQK
+147 TPQLSYEAAQQ
-158 WVPMDVDIRTLLP
+158 WVPMDVDIRALLP
-171 DVDGSETIGD
+171 NVDDKDSIND
-181 VADSIAAVFKQY
+181 VADAIAKVFKNY
-193 IGFDSVMV
+193 IDFDSVMV
-201 YQFDKAYCGEVI
+201 YQFDDKYCGEVI
-213 GEAKQSPS
+213 GEAAEPDS

-230 ASDIPSQARELYLK
+230 ASDIPKQARELYLK
-244 NRVRCVFDV
+244 NRVRCVLDV
-253 EEKPIGLIPALEAS
+253 EEQPVPLQPSLIEADRAPI
-267 ERPPLDLS
+267 DLS

-280 SVSPV
+280 SVSPM
-285 HITYLKNMGI
+285 HINYMKNMGV

-305 EGKLWGLLACHNSQP
+305 EGKLWGLLACHNNEP

-337 YAWQLHTKGLH
+337 YAWQMHTKALH
-348 TKKEQFQIRQRKL
+348 TKKELFQGRQRKL

-367 LTSYGNPLEA
+367 LTSYSNPLEA
-377 ISQKEKGLLDVA
+377 ISHKEAPLLEVA
-389 NACGM
+389 DACGM
-394 AVITPVDKYLVGKTP
+394 AVITPTGNYFVGKTP
-409 SSDTLTALLDKLVI
+409 SEETLNRLLGKFSVS
-423 VDSEESIAINKLAEE
+423 DSEQSIAINRLADE
-438 VSDNCELNGIRG
+438 VSDNCSLNGIRG

-458 KLGYYTV
+458 KLGYFTV
-465 WFREPLDKT
+465 WFREQRDKT

-485 GVGKSLTPR
+485 DIGKSLTPR
-494 NSFDMYLQSVAD
+494 NSFDLYLQSVAD
-506 ESIEWTEDDQLI
+506 ESVEWSEDDKLI
-518 IEGFDHLFIPYA
+518 IDGFDHLFIPYA
-530 LSLKASLDKQVSKLE
+530 LSLKASSDQQISKLE

-585 MTDALGVI
+585 MKDALGVI

-627 ADSISEVAKSFE
+627 ASSISEVAKSFE

-645 NIKLSIHCEDKHT
+645 NIQLSINCEDEHT

-665 RIKQVINNLLSNSL
+665 RIKQVINNLLSNAL
-679 KFTSKGGTVHVRGR
+679 KFTAKGGTVHVRGK
-693 REHSNYLIRVKDNGK
+693 REHSNYLFRVKDNGK
-708 GMTPEQITHVF
+708 GMTREQIAHVF
-719 DRFYQGKSEH
+719 ERFYQGKDSH
-729 NKHGLGLGLSIVK
+729 NKIGLGLGLSIVK

-753 AESDGPNTGTAFYV
+753 AESDGPNTGTTFYV
-767 TLPIAPLSLHDDI
+767 TLPIAPLSLHDEI

-785 SKISDLT
+785 SEISDLT
-792 ESLRLNGLRIL
+792 ESLRLSGLRIL
-803 IAEDEQDARDFI
+803 VAEDEQDARDFI
-815 KLFLEANGARV
+815 KLFLESNGARV

-837 EINDMPEAFDLL
+837 ELNDMPEAFDLL

-857 MDGLGLV
+857 LDGLGLV
-864 TKVRASVIPEIAAL
+864 TKIRASQNPEIANFD
-878 KAVAL
+878 AVAL

-921 PEDTH
+921 PETSL

>member
-1 MVPSK
+1 MK
-6 ESSLSSISRRKAMQ
+6 ARFLDTWRKVMQ
-20 QKTNIQE
+20 TIDNTPTTLQ
-27 TQLHNCEDEAIH
+27 NCDDEAIH

-54 PDTKKVQVFSEN
+54 PSTKKIQVVSEN
-66 IKDLFKVE
+66 INDMFNVD
-74 IVAGETLV
+74 VVPGETLI

-88 PSPDAPTFQTI
+88 PSPEARTFQTI
-99 YETVKGGNV
+99 HDAVKGGNV
-108 RHAYQWKFSKNALWL
+108 RHAYQWKFAENALHL
-123 DDWEKEGSG
+123 KDWEKEGSG

-147 TPQLSYEAAQK
+147 TPQLSFEAAQQ
-158 WVPMDVDIRTLLP
+158 WLPMDVDIRALLP
-171 DVDGSETIGD
+171 DVYDRDSIGD
-181 VADSIAAVFKQY
+181 VANAIAQVFKQY

-201 YQFDKAYCGEVI
+201 YQFDKTFCGEVI
-213 GEAKQSPS
+213 GEAASAGS

-244 NRVRCVFDV
+244 NRVRCVYDV
-253 EEKPIGLIPALEAS
+253 EEPVIGLKPSVREA

-280 SVSPV
+280 SVSPM
-285 HITYLKNMGI
+285 HIAYLKNMGI

-305 EGKLWGLLACHNSQP
+305 EGKLWGLLACHNSKP
-320 KYIDQKK
+320 VYIDQKK

-337 YAWQLHTKGLH
+337 YAWQLHTKALH
-348 TKKEQFQIRQRKL
+348 KKKEQFQIRQRKL
-361 NNIVHQ
+361 NYIVHQ
-367 LTSYGNPLEA
+367 LTSYTNPLEA
-377 ISQKEKGLLDVA
+377 ITQKEGDLLDVA
-389 NACGM
+389 DSCGM
-394 AVITPVDKYLVGKTP
+394 AVVTPTGNYLVGKTP
-409 SSDTLTALLDKLVI
+409 TEKTLARLLEKFAVNG
-423 VDSEESIAINKLAEE
+423 SEQSIAINRLTNEILD
-438 VSDNCELNGIRG
+438 SGDLNGIRG
-450 MYISCVSA
+450 MYISCVSS

-465 WFREPLDKT
+465 WFREQKDKT
-474 IRWAGRDAAKK
+474 IRWAGRDAARKDI
-485 GVGKSLTPR
+485 GKSLTPR

-506 ESIEWTEDDQLI
+506 ESVEWTEDDQLI

-530 LSLKASLDKQVSKLE
+530 LSLKASLDRQISKLE

-574 LALMDVGNVER
+574 LALMDVGNVDR

-627 ADSISEVAKSFE
+627 AGAISEVAKSFE

-645 NIKLSIHCEDKHT
+645 NIQLSINCEDEHT

-665 RIKQVINNLLSNSL
+665 RIKQVINNLLSNAL

-693 REHSNYLIRVKDNGK
+693 REHSNYLFRVKDNGK
-708 GMTPEQITHVF
+708 GMTREQLSHVF
-719 DRFYQGKSEH
+719 ERFYQGKNEH

-753 AESDGPNTGTAFYV
+753 AESDGLNSGTTFFV
-767 TLPIAPLSLHDDI
+767 SLPIAPLSLHDDI

-785 SKISDLT
+785 SEISDLT
-792 ESLRLNGLRIL
+792 ESLRLSGLRIL
-803 IAEDEQDARDFI
+803 VAEDEQDARDFI
-815 KLFLEANGARV
+815 KLFLESNGARV

-837 EINDMPEAFDLL
+837 EINDMPEAFDIL

-864 TKVRASVIPEIAAL
+864 VKIRASEIPEIAKL
-878 KAVAL
+878 NAVAL

-921 PEDTH
+921 PETAH

>member
-1 MVPSK
+1 M
-6 ESSLSSISRRKAMQ
+6 EHITDI
-20 QKTNIQE
+20 KTA
-27 TQLHNCEDEAIH
+27 QLQNCEDEAIH

-45 SFGYVIAIN
+45 SFGYVIAID
-54 PDTKKVQVFSEN
+54 PESKKIQVVSEN
-66 IKDLFKVE
+66 INDLFKVE
-74 IVAGETLV
+74 ITPNHTLI

-88 PSPDAPTFQTI
+88 PSQEAPTFQTI
-99 YETVKGGNV
+99 YETVKGGNT
-108 RHAYQWKFSKNALWL
+108 RRAYQWKFAKNALWL
-123 DDWEKEGSG
+123 DSWEKEGSG
-132 VAFDSNGLLVIELEP
+132 VVFDSNGLLVIELEP
-147 TPQLSYEAAQK
+147 TPQLSYEAAQQ
-158 WVPMDVDIRTLLP
+158 WVPMDVDLRTLLP
-171 DVDGSETIGD
+171 DVDGCKSIND
-181 VADSIAAVFKQY
+181 VADAIAQVFKKY
-193 IGFDSVMV
+193 IGFSSVMV
-201 YQFDKAYCGEVI
+201 YQFDKDYCGEVI
-213 GEAKQSPS
+213 GEATAASS

-253 EEKPIGLIPALEAS
+253 EEKPIGLQPSVKES
-267 ERPPLDLS
+267 GRPEVDLS

-305 EGKLWGLLACHNSQP
+305 EGKLWGLLACHNNEP

-348 TKKEQFQIRQRKL
+348 EKKEQFQIRQRKL
-361 NNIVHQ
+361 NGIIHQ
-367 LTSYGNPLEA
+367 LTSYHNPLEA
-377 ISQKEKGLLDVA
+377 ITQKEAGLLDVA
-389 NACGM
+389 NASGM
-394 AVITPVDKYLVGKTP
+394 AVITPFDKYLVGRTPPEKTL
-409 SSDTLTALLDKLVI
+409 SRLLDKLVI
-423 VDSEESIAINKLAEE
+423 ANSEESIAINKLGNE
-438 VSDNCELNGIRG
+438 VTDECDLNGIRG

-465 WFREPLDKT
+465 WFREPKDKT
-474 IRWAGRDAAKK
+474 IRWAGEEAAKK
-485 GVGKSLTPR
+485 DIGKSLTPR
-494 NSFDMYLQSVAD
+494 NSFDMYLQSVSD
-506 ESIEWTEDDQLI
+506 ESVEWTEDDQLI

-530 LSLKASLDKQVSKLE
+530 LSLKASLDKQISKLE

-574 LALMDVGNVER
+574 LALMDVKNVDR

-620 STHSLNI
+620 SIHSLNI
-627 ADSISEVAKSFE
+627 ASSISEVAKSFE

-645 NIKLSIHCEDKHT
+645 NIKLSINCEDEYT

-665 RIKQVINNLLSNSL
+665 RIKQVINNLLSNAL
-679 KFTSKGGTVHVRGR
+679 KFTSKGGTVHVRGK
-693 REHSNYLIRVKDNGK
+693 REHSNYLFRVKDNGK
-708 GMTPEQITHVF
+708 GMTQEQIARVF
-719 DRFYQGKSEH
+719 ERFYQGKNEH

-753 AESDGPNTGTAFYV
+753 AESDGLNSGTTFFV
-767 TLPIAPLSLHDDI
+767 SLPIAPLSLHDDI

-785 SKISDLT
+785 PEISDLT
-792 ESLRLNGLRIL
+792 ASLRLDGLRIL
-803 IAEDEQDARDFI
+803 VAEDEQDARDFI
-815 KLFLEANGARV
+815 KLFLESNGARV
-826 NVVKNG
+826 NVAKNG

-837 EINDMPEAFDLL
+837 ALNDMPEAFDLL

-864 TKVRASVIPEIAAL
+864 TKIRASEVAEIAKL
-878 KAVAL
+878 NAVAL

-921 PEDTH
+921 PVNVH

>member
-1 MVPSK
+1 MQRNQYSKPS
-6 ESSLSSISRRKAMQ
+6 LQ
-20 QKTNIQE
+20 
-27 TQLHNCEDEAIH
+27 NCEDEAIH

-54 PDTKKVQVFSEN
+54 PDTKKIQVFSEN
-66 IKDLFKVE
+66 IKELFKVD
-74 IVAGETLV
+74 IVAGETPV
-82 TELIDI
+82 TDLINV
-88 PSPDAPTFQTI
+88 PSADAPTFKTI
-99 YETVKGGNV
+99 HNAVKGESV
-108 RHAYQWKFSKNALWL
+108 RHAYQWKFAKNALWL
-123 DDWEKEGSG
+123 DNWEKEGSG

-147 TPQLSYEAAQK
+147 TPQLSYEAAQQ
-158 WVPMDVDIRTLLP
+158 WVPMDVNIRALLP
-171 DVDGSETIGD
+171 NVDDKDSIND
-181 VADSIAAVFKQY
+181 VADAIAKVFKNY
-193 IGFDSVMV
+193 IDFDSVMV
-201 YQFDKAYCGEVI
+201 YQFDDKYSGEVI
-213 GEAKQSPS
+213 GEAAKPDS

-230 ASDIPSQARELYLK
+230 ASDIPKQARELYLK

-253 EEKPIGLIPALEAS
+253 EEQPVPLQPSLTEVDRAPI
-267 ERPPLDLS
+267 DLS

-280 SVSPV
+280 SVSPM
-285 HITYLKNMGI
+285 HINYMKNMGV

-305 EGKLWGLLACHNSQP
+305 EGKLWGLLACHNKEP

-337 YAWQLHTKGLH
+337 YAWQMHTKALH
-348 TKKEQFQIRQRKL
+348 TKKELFQGRQRKL

-367 LTSYGNPLEA
+367 LTSYSNPLEA
-377 ISQKEKGLLDVA
+377 ISHKEAPLLEVA
-389 NACGM
+389 DACGM
-394 AVITPVDKYLVGKTP
+394 AVITPTGNYFVGKTP
-409 SSDTLTALLDKLVI
+409 SEQTLTRLLGKFSVS
-423 VDSEESIAINKLAEE
+423 DSEQSIAINRLADE
-438 VSDNCELNGIRG
+438 VSDNCSLNGIRG

-458 KLGYYTV
+458 KLGYFTV
-465 WFREPLDKT
+465 WFREQRDKT

-485 GVGKSLTPR
+485 DISKSLTPR
-494 NSFDMYLQSVAD
+494 NSFDLYLQSVAD
-506 ESIEWTEDDQLI
+506 ESVEWSEDDKLI
-518 IEGFDHLFIPYA
+518 IDGFDHLFIPYA
-530 LSLKASLDKQVSKLE
+530 LSLKASSDQQISKLE

-585 MTDALGVI
+585 MKDALGVI

-627 ADSISEVAKSFE
+627 ASSISEVAKSFE

-645 NIKLSIHCEDKHT
+645 NIQLSINCEDEHT

-665 RIKQVINNLLSNSL
+665 RIKQVINNLLSNAL
-679 KFTSKGGTVHVRGR
+679 KFTAKGGTVHVRGK
-693 REHSNYLIRVKDNGK
+693 REHSNYLFRVKDNGK
-708 GMTPEQITHVF
+708 GMTREQITHVF
-719 DRFYQGKSEH
+719 ERFYQGKDSH
-729 NKHGLGLGLSIVK
+729 NKIGLGLGLSIVK
-742 SLVEMHGGEIY
+742 SLVEMHGGEIS
-753 AESDGPNTGTAFYV
+753 AESDGPNTGTTFYV
-767 TLPIAPLSLHDDI
+767 TLPIAPLSLHDEI

-785 SKISDLT
+785 SEISDLT
-792 ESLRLNGLRIL
+792 ESLRLSGLRIL
-803 IAEDEQDARDFI
+803 VAEDERDARDFI
-815 KLFLEANGARV
+815 KLFLESNGARV

-837 EINDMPEAFDLL
+837 ELNDMPEAFDLL

-857 MDGLGLV
+857 LDGLGLV
-864 TKVRASVIPEIAAL
+864 TKIRASQNSEIANFNTI
-878 KAVAL
+878 AL

-921 PEDTH
+921 PETSL

>member
-1 MVPSK
+1 M
-6 ESSLSSISRRKAMQ
+6 EHITDI
-20 QKTNIQE
+20 KTA
-27 TQLHNCEDEAIH
+27 QLQNCEDEAIH

-45 SFGYVIAIN
+45 SFGYVIAID
-54 PDTKKVQVFSEN
+54 PESKKIQVVSEN
-66 IKDLFKVE
+66 INDLFKVE
-74 IVAGETLV
+74 ITPNHTLI

-88 PSPDAPTFQTI
+88 PSQEAPTFQTI
-99 YETVKGGNV
+99 YETVKGGNT
-108 RHAYQWKFSKNALWL
+108 RRAYQWKFAKNALWL
-123 DDWEKEGSG
+123 DSWEKEGSG
-132 VAFDSNGLLVIELEP
+132 VVFDSNGLLVIELEP
-147 TPQLSYEAAQK
+147 TPQLSYEAAQQ
-158 WVPMDVDIRTLLP
+158 WVPMDVDLRTLLP
-171 DVDGSETIGD
+171 DVDGCKSIND
-181 VADSIAAVFKQY
+181 VADAIAQVFKKY
-193 IGFDSVMV
+193 IGFSSVMV
-201 YQFDKAYCGEVI
+201 YQFDKDYCGEVI
-213 GEAKQSPS
+213 GDATAASS

-253 EEKPIGLIPALEAS
+253 EEKPIGLQPSVKES
-267 ERPPLDLS
+267 GRPEVDLS

-305 EGKLWGLLACHNSQP
+305 EGNLWGLLACHNNEP

-348 TKKEQFQIRQRKL
+348 EKKEQFQIRQRKL
-361 NNIVHQ
+361 NNIIHQ
-367 LTSYGNPLEA
+367 LTSYPNPLEA
-377 ISQKEKGLLDVA
+377 ITQKEAGLLDVA
-389 NACGM
+389 NASGM
-394 AVITPVDKYLVGKTP
+394 AVITPFDKYLVGRTP
-409 SSDTLTALLDKLVI
+409 PEKTLTRLLDKLVI
-423 VDSEESIAINKLAEE
+423 TNSEESIAINKLGNE
-438 VSDNCELNGIRG
+438 VTDEYDLNGIRG

-465 WFREPLDKT
+465 WFREPRDKT
-474 IRWAGRDAAKK
+474 IRWAGEEAAKK
-485 GVGKSLTPR
+485 DIGKSLTPR

-506 ESIEWTEDDQLI
+506 ESVEWTEDDQLI

-530 LSLKASLDKQVSKLE
+530 LSLKASLDKQISKLE

-566 NSIVGWTD
+566 NSIAGWTD
-574 LALMDVGNVER
+574 LALMDVKNVDR

-620 STHSLNI
+620 SIHSLNI
-627 ADSISEVAKSFE
+627 ASSISEVAKSFE

-645 NIKLSIHCEDKHT
+645 NIKLSINCEDEYT

-665 RIKQVINNLLSNSL
+665 RIKQVINNLLSNAL
-679 KFTSKGGTVHVRGR
+679 KFTSKGGTVHVRGK
-693 REHSNYLIRVKDNGK
+693 REHSNYLFRVKDNGK
-708 GMTPEQITHVF
+708 GMTQEQIARVF
-719 DRFYQGKSEH
+719 ERFYQGKNEH

-753 AESDGPNTGTAFYV
+753 AESDGLNSGTTFFV
-767 TLPIAPLSLHDDI
+767 SLPIAPLSLHDDI

-785 SKISDLT
+785 PEISDLT
-792 ESLRLNGLRIL
+792 ASLRLDGLRIL
-803 IAEDEQDARDFI
+803 VAEDEQDARDFI
-815 KLFLEANGARV
+815 KLFLESNGARV
-826 NVVKNG
+826 NVAKNG

-837 EINDMPEAFDLL
+837 ALNDMPEAFDLL

-864 TKVRASVIPEIAAL
+864 TKIRASEVAEIAKL
-878 KAVAL
+878 NAVAL

-921 PEDTH
+921 PVNVH

>member
-1 MVPSK
+1 
-6 ESSLSSISRRKAMQ
+6 MQ
-20 QKTNIQE
+20 HITDTNTKPLQ
-27 TQLHNCEDEAIH
+27 NCEDEAIH

-45 SFGYVIAIN
+45 SFGYVIAID
-54 PDTKKVQVFSEN
+54 PESKKIQVFSEN
-66 IKDLFKVE
+66 IKDLFKVD
-74 IVAGETLV
+74 IIPNQTLI

-88 PSPDAPTFQTI
+88 PSPDAPTFQNI
-99 YETVKGGNV
+99 YETVKGGNI
-108 RHAYQWKFSKNALWL
+108 RRAYQWKFTQNALWL
-123 DDWEKEGSG
+123 DNWEKEGSG

-147 TPQLSYEAAQK
+147 TPQLSYEAAQR

-171 DVDGSETIGD
+171 DVDDCDSIND
-181 VADSIAAVFKQY
+181 VADAIAKVFKQY

-201 YQFDKAYCGEVI
+201 YQFDNDYCGEVI
-213 GEAKQSPS
+213 GEAKVGSS

-253 EEKPIGLIPALEAS
+253 EETPIGLNPCIKESGRPAI
-267 ERPPLDLS
+267 DLS

-285 HITYLKNMGI
+285 HIMYLKNMGI

-305 EGKLWGLLACHNSQP
+305 EGKLWGLLACHNNEP

-337 YAWQLHTKGLH
+337 YAWQLHTKALH
-348 TKKEQFQIRQRKL
+348 EKKEQFQVRQRKL
-361 NNIVHQ
+361 NTIIHQ
-367 LTSYGNPLEA
+367 LTSYQNPLEA
-377 ISQKEKGLLDVA
+377 ITQKEAGLLDVA
-389 NACGM
+389 NASGM
-394 AVITPVDKYLVGKTP
+394 AVITPFDKYLVGRTP
-409 SSDTLTALLDKLVI
+409 SEKTLTKLLDKLVI
-423 VDSEESIAINKLAEE
+423 ANSEESIAINKLANE
-438 VSDNCELNGIRG
+438 VTDDCDLNGIRG

-465 WFREPLDKT
+465 WFREPKDRT
-474 IRWAGRDAAKK
+474 IRWAGREAAKK
-485 GVGKSLTPR
+485 DIGKSLTPR
-494 NSFDMYLQSVAD
+494 NSFDLYLQSVAD
-506 ESIEWTEDDQLI
+506 ESVAWTEDDQLI

-530 LSLKASLDKQVSKLE
+530 LSLKASLDKQISKLE

-574 LALMDVGNVER
+574 LALMDVKNVDR

-627 ADSISEVAKSFE
+627 ASSISEVAKSFE

-645 NIKLSIHCEDKHT
+645 NIKLSINCEDEHT

-665 RIKQVINNLLSNSL
+665 RIKQVINNLLSNAL
-679 KFTSKGGTVHVRGR
+679 KFTSKGGTVHVRGK
-693 REHSNYLIRVKDNGK
+693 REHSNYLFRVKDNGK
-708 GMTPEQITHVF
+708 GMTQDQIARVF
-719 DRFYQGKSEH
+719 ERFYQGKNEH
-729 NKHGLGLGLSIVK
+729 NKYGLGLGLSIVK

-753 AESDGPNTGTAFYV
+753 AESDGLNSGTTFFV
-767 TLPIAPLSLHDDI
+767 SLPIAPLSLHDDI

-785 SKISDLT
+785 TEISDLT

-803 IAEDEQDARDFI
+803 VAEDEQDARDFI
-815 KLFLEANGARV
+815 KLFLESNGARV
-826 NVVKNG
+826 NVAKNG

-837 EINDMPEAFDLL
+837 ELNDMPEAFDLL

-864 TKVRASVIPEIAAL
+864 TKMRASEVQEIAKL
-878 KAVAL
+878 NAVAL

-921 PEDTH
+921 PETAH

>member
-1 MVPSK
+1 MQRNQYSKPS
-6 ESSLSSISRRKAMQ
+6 LQ
-20 QKTNIQE
+20 
-27 TQLHNCEDEAIH
+27 NCEDEAIH

-54 PDTKKVQVFSEN
+54 PDTKKIQVFSEN
-66 IKDLFKVE
+66 IKELFKVD
-74 IVAGETLV
+74 IVAGETPV
-82 TELIDI
+82 TDLINV
-88 PSPDAPTFQTI
+88 PSADAPTFKTI
-99 YETVKGGNV
+99 HNAVKGESV
-108 RHAYQWKFSKNALWL
+108 RHAYQWKFAKNALWL
-123 DDWEKEGSG
+123 DNWEKEGSG

-147 TPQLSYEAAQK
+147 TPQLSYEAAQQ
-158 WVPMDVDIRTLLP
+158 WVPMDVNIRALLP
-171 DVDGSETIGD
+171 NVDDKDSIND
-181 VADSIAAVFKQY
+181 VADAIAKVFKNY
-193 IGFDSVMV
+193 IDFDSVMV
-201 YQFDKAYCGEVI
+201 YQFDDKYSGEVI
-213 GEAKQSPS
+213 GEAAKPDS

-230 ASDIPSQARELYLK
+230 ASDIPKQARELYLK

-253 EEKPIGLIPALEAS
+253 EEQPVPLQPSLTEVDRAPI
-267 ERPPLDLS
+267 DLS

-280 SVSPV
+280 SVSPM
-285 HITYLKNMGI
+285 HINYMKNMGV

-305 EGKLWGLLACHNSQP
+305 EGKLWGLLACHNKEP

-337 YAWQLHTKGLH
+337 YAWQMHTKALH
-348 TKKEQFQIRQRKL
+348 TKKELFQGRQRKL

-367 LTSYGNPLEA
+367 LTSYSNPLEA
-377 ISQKEKGLLDVA
+377 ISHKEAPLLEVA
-389 NACGM
+389 DACGM
-394 AVITPVDKYLVGKTP
+394 AVITPTGNYFVGKTP
-409 SSDTLTALLDKLVI
+409 SEQTLTRLLGKFSVS
-423 VDSEESIAINKLAEE
+423 DSEQSIAINRLADE
-438 VSDNCELNGIRG
+438 VSDNCSLNGIRG

-458 KLGYYTV
+458 KLGYFTV
-465 WFREPLDKT
+465 WFREQRDKT

-485 GVGKSLTPR
+485 DISKSLTPR
-494 NSFDMYLQSVAD
+494 NSFDLYLQSVAD
-506 ESIEWTEDDQLI
+506 ESVEWSEDDKLI
-518 IEGFDHLFIPYA
+518 IDGFDHLFIPYA
-530 LSLKASLDKQVSKLE
+530 LSLKASSDQQISKLE

-585 MTDALGVI
+585 MKDALGVI

-627 ADSISEVAKSFE
+627 ASSISEVAKSFE

-645 NIKLSIHCEDKHT
+645 NIQLSINCEDEHT

-665 RIKQVINNLLSNSL
+665 RIKQVINNLLSNAL
-679 KFTSKGGTVHVRGR
+679 KFTAKGGTVHVRGK
-693 REHSNYLIRVKDNGK
+693 REHSNYLFRVKDNGK
-708 GMTPEQITHVF
+708 GMTREQITHVF
-719 DRFYQGKSEH
+719 ERFYQGKDSH
-729 NKHGLGLGLSIVK
+729 NKIGLGLGLSIVK

-753 AESDGPNTGTAFYV
+753 AESDGPNTGTTFYV
-767 TLPIAPLSLHDDI
+767 TLPIAPLSLHDEI

-785 SKISDLT
+785 SEISDLT
-792 ESLRLNGLRIL
+792 ESLRLSGLRIL
-803 IAEDEQDARDFI
+803 VAEDERDARDFI
-815 KLFLEANGARV
+815 KLFLESNGARV

-837 EINDMPEAFDLL
+837 ELNDMPEAFDLL

-857 MDGLGLV
+857 LDGLGLV
-864 TKVRASVIPEIAAL
+864 TKIRASQNSEIANFN
-878 KAVAL
+878 AVAL

-921 PEDTH
+921 PETSL

>member
-1 MVPSK
+1 MGN
-6 ESSLSSISRRKAMQ
+6 ERKVTLQ
-20 QKTNIQE
+20 
-27 TQLHNCEDEAIH
+27 NCEDEAIH

-54 PDTKKVQVFSEN
+54 PNDKKVQVVSEN
-66 IKDLFKVE
+66 INELFNVN
-74 IVAGETLV
+74 IVPGKTLI

-88 PSPDAPTFQTI
+88 PTPDAHTFQTI
-99 YETVKGGNV
+99 HQAVK
-108 RHAYQWKFSKNALWL
+108 RTKSRRAYQWKFAEDALHIK
-123 DDWEKEGSG
+123 DWDKEGSG

-147 TPQLSYEAAQK
+147 TPQLSYEAAKQ
-158 WVPMDVDIRTLLP
+158 WIPMDVDIRALLP
-171 DVDGSETIGD
+171 DVEDCESIND
-181 VADSIAAVFKQY
+181 VADAIASVFKSY

-201 YQFDKAYCGEVI
+201 YRFDKTYSGEVI
-213 GEAKQSPS
+213 GEATREES

-230 ASDIPSQARELYLK
+230 ASDIPKQARELYLR
-244 NRVRCVFDV
+244 NRVRCVYDV
-253 EEKPIGLIPALEAS
+253 EERPIGLLPKLNDS

-280 SVSPV
+280 CVSPL
-285 HITYLKNMGI
+285 HIQYLKNMGV

-320 KYIDQKK
+320 LYIDQKK

-337 YAWQLHTKGLH
+337 YAWQLHTKALH
-348 TKKEQFQIRQRKL
+348 EKKEHFQTRQRML
-361 NNIVHQ
+361 NTIVHQ
-367 LTSYGNPLEA
+367 LTTFANPLEA
-377 ISQKEKGLLDVA
+377 IVQKEKQLLEVA
-389 NACGM
+389 ESCGM
-394 AVITPVDKYLVGKTP
+394 AVVTPTGNYLTGKTP
-409 SSDTLTALLDKLVI
+409 SESTLETLLERFAI
-423 VDSEESIAINKLAEE
+423 ANSEQSIAINRLGDE
-438 VSDNCELNGIRG
+438 VTESNDLNGIRG
-450 MYISCVSA
+450 MYISCVSS

-465 WFREPLDKT
+465 WFREQRDKT
-474 IRWAGRDAAKK
+474 IRWAGKEAATKD
-485 GVGKSLTPR
+485 VGKSLTPR

-506 ESIEWTEDDQLI
+506 ESLEWTEDDKLI

-530 LSLKASLDKQVSKLE
+530 LSLKASLDKQISKLE

-574 LALMDVGNVER
+574 LALMDVTNVDR

-620 STHSLNI
+620 STHSLKVANAI
-627 ADSISEVAKSFE
+627 AEVAKSFE

-645 NIKLSIHCEDKHT
+645 NIQLTISCDDEHT
-658 QILGDNL
+658 QILGDSL
-665 RIKQVINNLLSNSL
+665 RIKQVINNLLSNAL
-679 KFTSKGGTVHVRGR
+679 KFTAKGGTVHVLGR
-693 REHSNYLIRVKDNGK
+693 REHSNYLFRVKDNGK
-708 GMTPEQITHVF
+708 GMTRDQLSHVF
-719 DRFYQGKSEH
+719 DRFYQGKNEH
-729 NKHGLGLGLSIVK
+729 NRHGLGLGLSIVK

-753 AESDGPNTGTAFYV
+753 VESEGPNTGTTFFV
-767 TLPIAPLSLHDDI
+767 SLPIAPLNLHEDI
-780 IETKN
+780 VETKN
-785 SKISDLT
+785 AEISDLT
-792 ESLRLNGLRIL
+792 ESRRLNGLRIL
-803 IAEDEQDARDFI
+803 VAEDEQDARDFI
-815 KLFLEANGARV
+815 KLFLESNGARV

-837 EINDMPEAFDLL
+837 EINDMPEAFDLV

-857 MDGLGLV
+857 LDGLGLV
-864 TKVRASVIPEIAAL
+864 MKIRASEIPQIASL
-878 KAVAL
+878 NAVAL

-895 LKAGFNNY
+895 LKAGFTNY

-910 EELLTILEMYL
+910 EELLTILEMYK
-921 PEDTH
+921 PD

>member
-1 MVPSK
+1 MQRNQYSKPS
-6 ESSLSSISRRKAMQ
+6 LQ
-20 QKTNIQE
+20 
-27 TQLHNCEDEAIH
+27 NCEDEAIH

-54 PDTKKVQVFSEN
+54 PDTKKIQVFSEN
-66 IKDLFKVE
+66 IKELFKVD
-74 IVAGETLV
+74 IVAGETPV
-82 TELIDI
+82 TDLINV
-88 PSPDAPTFQTI
+88 PSADAPTFKTI
-99 YETVKGGNV
+99 HNAVKGESV
-108 RHAYQWKFSKNALWL
+108 RHAYQWKFAKNALWL
-123 DDWEKEGSG
+123 DNWEKEGSG

-147 TPQLSYEAAQK
+147 TPQLSYEAAQQ
-158 WVPMDVDIRTLLP
+158 WVPMDVNIRALLP
-171 DVDGSETIGD
+171 NVDDKDSIND
-181 VADSIAAVFKQY
+181 VADAIAKVFKNY
-193 IGFDSVMV
+193 IDFDSVMV
-201 YQFDKAYCGEVI
+201 YQFDDKYSGEVI
-213 GEAKQSPS
+213 GEAAKPDS

-230 ASDIPSQARELYLK
+230 ASDIPKQARELYLK

-253 EEKPIGLIPALEAS
+253 EEQPVPLQPSLTEVDRAPI
-267 ERPPLDLS
+267 DLS

-280 SVSPV
+280 SVSPM
-285 HITYLKNMGI
+285 HINYMKNMGV

-305 EGKLWGLLACHNSQP
+305 EGKLWGLLACHNKEP

-337 YAWQLHTKGLH
+337 YAWQMHTKALH
-348 TKKEQFQIRQRKL
+348 TKKELFQGRQRKL

-367 LTSYGNPLEA
+367 LTSYSNPLEA
-377 ISQKEKGLLDVA
+377 ISHKEAPLLEVA
-389 NACGM
+389 DACGM
-394 AVITPVDKYLVGKTP
+394 AVITPTGNYFVGKTP
-409 SSDTLTALLDKLVI
+409 SEQTLTRLLGKFSVS
-423 VDSEESIAINKLAEE
+423 DSEQSIAINRLADE
-438 VSDNCELNGIRG
+438 VSDNCSLNGIRG

-458 KLGYYTV
+458 KLGYFTV
-465 WFREPLDKT
+465 WFREQRDKT

-485 GVGKSLTPR
+485 DISKSLTPR
-494 NSFDMYLQSVAD
+494 NSFDLYLQSVAD
-506 ESIEWTEDDQLI
+506 ESVEWSEDDKLI
-518 IEGFDHLFIPYA
+518 IDGFDHLFIPYA
-530 LSLKASLDKQVSKLE
+530 LSLKASSDQQISKLE

-585 MTDALGVI
+585 MKDALGVI

-627 ADSISEVAKSFE
+627 ASSISEVAKSFE

-645 NIKLSIHCEDKHT
+645 NIQLSINCEDEHT

-665 RIKQVINNLLSNSL
+665 RIKQVINNLLSNAL
-679 KFTSKGGTVHVRGR
+679 KFTAKGGTVHVRGK
-693 REHSNYLIRVKDNGK
+693 REHSNYLFRVKDNGK
-708 GMTPEQITHVF
+708 GMTREQITHVF
-719 DRFYQGKSEH
+719 ERFYQGKDSH
-729 NKHGLGLGLSIVK
+729 NKIGLGLGLSIVK
-742 SLVEMHGGEIY
+742 SLVEMHGGEIS
-753 AESDGPNTGTAFYV
+753 AESDGPNTGTTFYV
-767 TLPIAPLSLHDDI
+767 TLPIAPLSLHDEI

-785 SKISDLT
+785 SEISDLT
-792 ESLRLNGLRIL
+792 ESLRLSGLRIL
-803 IAEDEQDARDFI
+803 VAEDERDARDFI
-815 KLFLEANGARV
+815 KLFLESNGARV

-837 EINDMPEAFDLL
+837 ELNDMPEAFDLL

-857 MDGLGLV
+857 LDGLGLV
-864 TKVRASVIPEIAAL
+864 TKIRASQNSEIANFN
-878 KAVAL
+878 AVAL

-921 PEDTH
+921 PETSL

>member
-1 MVPSK
+1 MQRNQYSKPS
-6 ESSLSSISRRKAMQ
+6 LQ
-20 QKTNIQE
+20 
-27 TQLHNCEDEAIH
+27 NCEDEAIH

-54 PDTKKVQVFSEN
+54 PDTKKIQVFSEN
-66 IKDLFKVE
+66 IKELFKVD
-74 IVAGETLV
+74 IVAGETPV
-82 TELIDI
+82 TDLINV
-88 PSPDAPTFQTI
+88 PSADAPTFKTI
-99 YETVKGGNV
+99 HNAVKGESV
-108 RHAYQWKFSKNALWL
+108 RHAYQWKFAKNALWL
-123 DDWEKEGSG
+123 DNWEKEGSG

-147 TPQLSYEAAQK
+147 TPQLSYEAAQQ
-158 WVPMDVDIRTLLP
+158 WVPMDVNIRALLP
-171 DVDGSETIGD
+171 NVDDKDSIND
-181 VADSIAAVFKQY
+181 VADAIAKVFKNY
-193 IGFDSVMV
+193 IDFDSVMV
-201 YQFDKAYCGEVI
+201 YQFDDKYSGEVI
-213 GEAKQSPS
+213 GEAAEPDS

-230 ASDIPSQARELYLK
+230 ASDIPKQARELYLK

-253 EEKPIGLIPALEAS
+253 EEQPVPLQPSLTEVDRAPI
-267 ERPPLDLS
+267 DLS

-280 SVSPV
+280 SVSPM
-285 HITYLKNMGI
+285 HINYMKNMGV

-305 EGKLWGLLACHNSQP
+305 EGKLWGLLACHNKEP

-337 YAWQLHTKGLH
+337 YAWQMHTKALH
-348 TKKEQFQIRQRKL
+348 TKKELFQGRQRKL

-367 LTSYGNPLEA
+367 LTSYSNPLEA
-377 ISQKEKGLLDVA
+377 ISHKEAPLLEVA
-389 NACGM
+389 DACGM
-394 AVITPVDKYLVGKTP
+394 AVITPTGNYFVGKTP
-409 SSDTLTALLDKLVI
+409 SEQTLTRLLGKFSVS
-423 VDSEESIAINKLAEE
+423 DSEQSIAINRLADE
-438 VSDNCELNGIRG
+438 VSDNCSLNGIRG

-458 KLGYYTV
+458 KLGYFTV
-465 WFREPLDKT
+465 WFREQRDKT

-485 GVGKSLTPR
+485 DISKSLTPR
-494 NSFDMYLQSVAD
+494 NSFDLYLQSVAD
-506 ESIEWTEDDQLI
+506 ESVEWSEDDKLI
-518 IEGFDHLFIPYA
+518 IDGFDHLFIPYA
-530 LSLKASLDKQVSKLE
+530 LSLKASSDQQISKLE

-585 MTDALGVI
+585 MKDALGVI

-627 ADSISEVAKSFE
+627 ASSISEVAKSFE

-645 NIKLSIHCEDKHT
+645 NIQLSINCEDEHT

-665 RIKQVINNLLSNSL
+665 RIKQVINNLLSNAL
-679 KFTSKGGTVHVRGR
+679 KFTAKGGTVHVRGK
-693 REHSNYLIRVKDNGK
+693 REHSNYLFRVKDNGK
-708 GMTPEQITHVF
+708 GMTREQITHVF
-719 DRFYQGKSEH
+719 ERFYQGKDSH
-729 NKHGLGLGLSIVK
+729 NKIGLGLGLSIVK
-742 SLVEMHGGEIY
+742 SLVEMHGGEIS
-753 AESDGPNTGTAFYV
+753 AESDGPNTGTTFYV
-767 TLPIAPLSLHDDI
+767 TLPIAPLSLHDEI

-785 SKISDLT
+785 SEISDLT
-792 ESLRLNGLRIL
+792 ESLRLSGLRIL
-803 IAEDEQDARDFI
+803 VAEDERDARDFI
-815 KLFLEANGARV
+815 KLFLESNGARV

-837 EINDMPEAFDLL
+837 ELNDMPEAFDLL

-857 MDGLGLV
+857 LDGLGLV
-864 TKVRASVIPEIAAL
+864 TKIRASQNSEIANFN
-878 KAVAL
+878 AVAL

-921 PEDTH
+921 PETSL